1 MPATKTNSI
10 LLLIAMT
17 MIACSG
23 DPIEGV
29 ASAKSDRLEWPGT
42 ALTPSEYREWIEDP
56 AHGFVRT
63 KTLGAFI
70 IEARYVTPE
79 LKAIQILGEASTD
92 IELRRAEARRYSELE
107 YYSISLKLP
116 EYKDELLK
124 LNVGNDIGMYQQR
137 VQYYGFYV
145 HQDVKLITGSDTI
158 PCAVHNWE
166 RTYGAANKIQLE
178 FAFPS
183 SSLLNRE
190 ESFRE
195 FIFTD
200 RVFGN
205 GPIHF
210 RF

>member
-1 MPATKTNSI
+1 MSATKTNSI
-10 LLLIAMT
+10 LLLIAIS

-29 ASAKSDRLEWPGT
+29 APAKSDRLEWPG
-42 ALTPSEYREWIEDP
+42 AGLTPAEYREWIEDP
-56 AHGFVRT
+56 SHGFVRT

-70 IEARYVTPE
+70 IEARYLTAE
-79 LKAIQILGEASTD
+79 LKAIQILGDASAD
-92 IELRRAEARRYSELE
+92 VELRRAEAQKYSELE
-107 YYSISLKLP
+107 YYSISLKMP
-116 EYKDELLK
+116 EFKDELLK
-124 LNVGNDIGMYQQR
+124 LNVHNDIGLYQQR
-137 VQYYGFYV
+137 VQYYGFYA
-145 HQDVKLITGSDTI
+145 HQDAKLITGGDTI

-166 RTYGAANKIQLE
+166 RTYNAANKLQLE

-190 ESFRE
+190 DLFRE

-200 RVFGN
+200 RIFGN
-205 GPIHF
+205 GPIYF